1 MKKPESGIEEE
12 IKVPEGITTTAKDGI
27 LTVKGPKGE
36 ISRDFN
42 SEKAS
47 IAVGQGRIIVTAKRS
62 TKKEK
67 QVAGAFEAHI
77 NNMFEGVSKGHH
89 YTLKI
94 CSGHF
99 PMNVSISGKEFI
111 VKNFLGEK
119 TSRKV
124 TLPAGVSVKINGND
138 IDVEGPDKELVG
150 TAASAM
156 ERLTKRPNF
165 DKRIFQDGIILTSKG
180 QE

>member
-1 MKKPESGIEEE
+1 MKKAEIGIEEK
-12 IKVPEGITTTAKDGI
+12 IKIPEGITATVKGDI

-36 ISRDFN
+36 ISRNFS
-42 SEKAS
+42 SEKAA
-47 IAVGQGRIIVTAKRS
+47 IAADSGMIIITARRN

-67 QVAGAFEAHI
+67 QVAGTFEAHI
-77 NNMFEGVSKGHH
+77 NNMFAGVSKGHH

-99 PMNVSISGKEFI
+99 PMNVSVSGKEFI

-124 TLPAGVSVKINGND
+124 TLPAGVSVKVNGSD

-150 TAASAM
+150 NAAGAI
-156 ERLTKRPNF
+156 EKLTRRTNF
-165 DKRIFQDGIILTSKG
+165 DRRIFQDGIILTSKE